1 MSFDLALLL
10 FVPGDRPD
18 RFAKAL
24 ASGASGAILDLEDA
38 VALDAKDAARERVR
52 AFLDEAEDLSR
63 VAVRINACDSEAGAR
78 DLAMLAG
85 ARRVGAVLVP
95 KVEDTEDLA
104 AVGAALG
111 DVPQIALLET
121 ARGIVCCDAIAR
133 APRLIALAFGPYD
146 LAADLGGDADAD
158 LLLPHR
164 ARVLVAAR
172 AAGRAAIDGPTRE
185 FGDPAVVRREAM
197 QARRLGFDG
206 KLTIHPAQIAPV
218 RAAFAPSADEVAQA
232 RRVVAAAALGSPA
245 VLDGA
250 MIDAPILR
258 AAERALHRAGQTP
271 SP

>member
-1 MSFDLALLL
+1 VSFDLALLL

-121 ARGIVCCDAIAR
+121 ARGIV
-133 APRLIALAFGPYD
+133 
-146 LAADLGGDADAD
+146 AAT
-158 LLLPHR
+158 PSR
-164 ARVLVAAR
+164 ARP
-172 AAGRAAIDGPTRE
+172 D
-185 FGDPAVVRREAM
+185 
-197 QARRLGFDG
+197 
-206 KLTIHPAQIAPV
+206 
-218 RAAFAPSADEVAQA
+218 
-232 RRVVAAAALGSPA
+232 
-245 VLDGA
+245 
-250 MIDAPILR
+250 
-258 AAERALHRAGQTP
+258 
-271 SP
+271 